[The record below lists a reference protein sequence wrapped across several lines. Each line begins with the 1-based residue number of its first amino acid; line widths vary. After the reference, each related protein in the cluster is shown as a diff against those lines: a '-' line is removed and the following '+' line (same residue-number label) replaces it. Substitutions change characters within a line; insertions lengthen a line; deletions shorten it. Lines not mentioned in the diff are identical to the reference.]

1 MKGDVD
7 TEQSLT
13 ATAVINR
20 SGANIHGNERDGQME
35 VKQRENEADAITSV
49 LIVTQISWVY
59 DLNSQRILKISNSS
73 EKHHLCHVK
82 AIVSREN
89 KFNKND

>member
-7 TEQSLT
+7 TERSLT

-35 VKQRENEADAITSV
+35 VEQREQSEADAITSV
-49 LIVTQISWVY
+49 HTVAHISSA
-59 DLNSQRILKISNSS
+59 LNLKSGRILKISNTY
-73 EKHHLCHVK
+73 EKHHQKIHL
-82 AIVSREN
+82 IN
-89 KFNKND
+89 MINNTM

>member
-7 TEQSLT
+7 TERSLA

-20 SGANIHGNERDGQME
+20 SGANIHGNERETDRWRSSRE
-35 VKQRENEADAITSV
+35 RVKQITSV
-49 LIVTQISWVY
+49 LIVY

-82 AIVSREN
+82 AIASREN
-89 KFNKND
+89 TLIIINNTV

>member
-7 TEQSLT
+7 TERSLA

-35 VKQRENEADAITSV
+35 VELRDNQADALTSV
-49 LIVTQISWVY
+49 LESAECMI
-59 DLNSQRILKISNSS
+59 
-73 EKHHLCHVK
+73 
-82 AIVSREN
+82 
-89 KFNKND
+89 

>member
-7 TEQSLT
+7 TERSLA

-35 VKQRENEADAITSV
+35 VKQRESEADNICPYGVFTKN
-49 LIVTQISWVY
+49 T
-59 DLNSQRILKISNSS
+59 
-73 EKHHLCHVK
+73 
-82 AIVSREN
+82 EN
-89 KFNKND
+89 IKLF